1 MMRSR
6 LGTQLAWAALA
17 ALLSAC
23 TPLSR
28 VTLLPEADGRATAVQ
43 VVGAAGGTQLL
54 DQPYAVAAVQRT
66 GTVDRGQTTAE
77 ALQAQYGAL
86 LALPSPQV
94 QRFVLQFEPG
104 TATLT
109 ADSQAQLPG
118 VLAQARALP
127 GGELVVVGHTD
138 RTGSPQAND
147 VLSLQRAQA
156 VREQYPQLLALQP
169 PPAERF
175 VLEFEPGTS
184 QLTADS
190 QARLDEIIARARARA
205 GGEIVVTGHTDRQGS
220 LEDNDRLAR
229 ERAQAISTLLI
240 ERGFKAELIEAVGR
254 GEREPLVPTD
264 DEVAEPR
271 NRRAELL
278 VR

>member
-1 MMRSR
+1 MMRGR
-6 LGTQLAWAALA
+6 FGAQLAWAALA

-54 DQPYAVAAVQRT
+54 DQPYAVAAVQRS

-156 VREQYPQLLALQP
+156 VR
-169 PPAERF
+169 
-175 VLEFEPGTS
+175 
-184 QLTADS
+184 
-190 QARLDEIIARARARA
+190 
-205 GGEIVVTGHTDRQGS
+205 
-220 LEDNDRLAR
+220 N
-229 ERAQAISTLLI
+229 LLI
-240 ERGFKAELIEAVGR
+240 AQGFQPELVEAVGR
-254 GEREPLVPTD
+254 GEREPVVPTEAHVD
-264 DEVAEPR
+264 EPR
-271 NRRAELL
+271 NRRAEII